1 MEHPQDI
8 QSELQRIRP
17 MLLSTARRIMGE
29 SDEAED
35 VVQDALLK
43 LWTLRATLLRPIEP
57 FATVL
62 VRNLALNHLRRH
74 SRKKISLSEIEQM
87 EDATPTS
94 TNDEK
99 TAHLMRMLE
108 KLPEQQRLVLRLH
121 DMEGMDFE
129 QIASITGTPATALR
143 QQASRTRRHLRLRYL
158 AAVSAVVA
166 LLLIPLFALRAWQYR
181 QLEERYEGSYV
192 IVNGQRYDDLRQ
204 IQPQLQQALLL
215 ASQIETD
222 INQQTLIRQA
232 EADVLQRISDPAER
246 KHLEQL
252 LNE

>member
-166 LLLIPLFALRAWQYR
+166 LLLIPLFALRAWQYH

-204 IQPQLQQALLL
+204 IQPQLQQALLQ

-222 INQQTLIRQA
+222 ISQQTLIRQA